1 MILVYFFVCFF
12 HCSFP
17 RIRGGDPVDLN
28 VTEIDYPLFPAHAGV
43 ILWLVSS
50 GGQRQAFPRTRGGD
64 PAYKI
69 LEETLNLFSPHTR
82 G

>member
-1 MILVYFFVCFF
+1 MPIWRRL
-12 HCSFP
+12 SFP
-17 RIRGGDPVDLN
+17 RIGGGDPVDLN

-64 PAYKI
+64 PDKPTDAK
-69 LEETLNLFSPHTR
+69 LPTRFSPHAR

>member
-1 MILVYFFVCFF
+1 MHRAAAGFA
-12 HCSFP
+12 HPFP
-17 RIRGGDPVDLN
+17 RTRGGDPVDLN
-28 VTEIDYPLFPAHAGV
+28 VTEIDYPLFPARAGV

-64 PAYKI
+64 PTMGAIMQGVY
-69 LEETLNLFSPHTR
+69 NFSPHAR